1 LPLLVAA
8 PRAAEAEAEEVLARV
23 QVLPQP
29 LLSLARR
36 RAAEPASQAPP

>member
-8 PRAAEAEAEEVLARV
+8 PRAAEAVLARV
-23 QVLPQP
+23 QVLQQP
-29 LLSLARR
+29 VLSLARR